1 MSRLGAL
8 ADSCSRP
15 IGERGKLGPLGEGRY
30 SANYT
35 RPPERRASGA
45 SCQRVVLG
53 VRGLIFAVWWV
64 WPRFQALTFSAEL
77 VMIVLWLITGTAA
90 WLVAL
95 NLGRQ
100 RFWHR

>member
-1 MSRLGAL
+1 
-8 ADSCSRP
+8 
-15 IGERGKLGPLGEGRY
+15 
-30 SANYT
+30 
-35 RPPERRASGA
+35 
-45 SCQRVVLG
+45 LG